1 MQAIH
6 PRSLTPNSSNIVQD
20 GIVTVSRTPFSM
32 VLCSSLADH
41 QGSTANGCP
50 EGTHA

>member
-1 MQAIH
+1 MQVIH
-6 PRSLTPNSSNIVQD
+6 PRSLMPNSINTVQD
-20 GIVTVSRTPFSM
+20 GIFTDSRTPFRT